1 MRLRGCVAS
10 VGAHEA
16 SGDCIRLRAASNRPA
31 HERLVHFLAT
41 TLDQNDQQND
51 SNNAGDDPD
60 D

>member
-1 MRLRGCVAS
+1 VAS
-10 VGAHEA
+10 AGAREA
-16 SGDCIRLRAASNRPA
+16 FGLSLSIAYSRNRPA